1 MSVLSR
7 CWYVVPIICIQ
18 PVQADVNISDQV
30 ERYAIEGSTPSELRR
45 EMNVK
50 RPHTSD
56 GRRFDGRTRW
66 YVSWRYRYRKTGS
79 ACAIAAVNTSLKVT
93 ITLPQWSNESDADRT
108 TRQHWARYLAALEQH
123 EQGHRRHG
131 VDAAN
136 EIDAAIA
143 SMPPAGNCDALGS
156 GANLLGKSVLQKF
169 SQRDLDYDRDTRHGA
184 TQGARF
190 P

>member
-7 CWYVVPIICIQ
+7 CLYVVPIICIQ
-18 PVQADVNISDQV
+18 SVQADVNISDQA
-30 ERYAIEGSTPSELRR
+30 ERYAIEGSTPLELRR
-45 EMNVK
+45 ELNVK

-56 GRRFDGRTRW
+56 GRQFDGRTRW

-79 ACAIAAVNTSLKVT
+79 GCVIASVNTSLKVT
-93 ITLPQWSNESDADRT
+93 ITLPQWRDESSADRA
-108 TRQHWARYLAALEQH
+108 TRQRWARYLAALEQH
-123 EQGHRRHG
+123 EQGHRQNG

-143 SMPPAGNCDALGS
+143 TMPPAGTCDALGAE
-156 GANLLGKSVLQKF
+156 ANVVGKSILQKYN
-169 SQRDLDYDRDTRHGA
+169 QRDVDYDRDTRHGA